1 MLVLAVYL
9 VLALPGINQPVTD
22 DEIYEIQNAEKLVA
36 GESIQVF
43 VPPLYDCVL
52 TACIRTL
59 GTSPWVFRVP
69 GILSAVLTLLLL
81 FLIGRTIFPGQGGV
95 PAMLSALILAASP
108 AFIQGSL
115 LVHIDNTILVPLI
128 LLWLYFVFMYC
139 REGSIVYLSLSG
151 AFFVIAL
158 LAKFSTPVII
168 FPATLYYVHKRRR
181 ELFFPYFLI
190 LLLSACAFFALWML
204 AARVMG
210 LSFWQPFV
218 GALERWDI
226 NMANIGLRSLAKSIL
241 ALGIWF
247 SPYLLLGV
255 IMRTRRIW
263 RGFLDDEDDISLF
276 SLSACLFLVYLVIS
290 IVGYGFPKYYIPV
303 LPMAILV
310 LVGYLFKNGEEQVP
324 VLKQVTLG
332 AVFMFAYF
340 LIFTKDPAYI
350 YRYSLREVLITGS
363 GGPELTKTI
372 LMQLAV
378 YTFPLV
384 VFAVSRMLKGR
395 SYLFKNYSF
404 HAFILVLMFSYGASL
419 SVKQLYA
426 DYQTNYSYGEKGTL
440 ELDRYLKEN
449 AKTRDRVLA
458 TKDVLYRLGRKG
470 SYLSVAFWKDKG
482 AVLRTLQERRTRFLV
497 VSVPSQSGMFYKKIL
512 LSPEA
517 RSILEKNFNR
527 KEVGTYTVYERK

>member
-1 MLVLAVYL
+1 MRPFQSFIHSPYSKLLLVLAVYL

-181 ELFFPYFLI
+181 ELFF
-190 LLLSACAFFALWML
+190 
-204 AARVMG
+204 
-210 LSFWQPFV
+210 
-218 GALERWDI
+218 
-226 NMANIGLRSLAKSIL
+226 
-241 ALGIWF
+241 
-247 SPYLLLGV
+247 
-255 IMRTRRIW
+255 
-263 RGFLDDEDDISLF
+263 
-276 SLSACLFLVYLVIS
+276 
-290 IVGYGFPKYYIPV
+290 
-303 LPMAILV
+303 
-310 LVGYLFKNGEEQVP
+310 
-324 VLKQVTLG
+324 
-332 AVFMFAYF
+332 
-340 LIFTKDPAYI
+340 LIF
-350 YRYSLREVLITGS
+350 
-363 GGPELTKTI
+363 
-372 LMQLAV
+372 
-378 YTFPLV
+378 
-384 VFAVSRMLKGR
+384 
-395 SYLFKNYSF
+395 
-404 HAFILVLMFSYGASL
+404 
-419 SVKQLYA
+419 
-426 DYQTNYSYGEKGTL
+426 
-440 ELDRYLKEN
+440 
-449 AKTRDRVLA
+449 
-458 TKDVLYRLGRKG
+458 
-470 SYLSVAFWKDKG
+470 
-482 AVLRTLQERRTRFLV
+482 
-497 VSVPSQSGMFYKKIL
+497 
-512 LSPEA
+512 
-517 RSILEKNFNR
+517 
-527 KEVGTYTVYERK
+527 